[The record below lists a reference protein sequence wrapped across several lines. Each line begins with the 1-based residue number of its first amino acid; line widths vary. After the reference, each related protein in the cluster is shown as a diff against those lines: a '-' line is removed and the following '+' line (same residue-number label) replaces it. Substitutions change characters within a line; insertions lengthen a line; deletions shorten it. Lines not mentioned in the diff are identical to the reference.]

1 MNSRYLQKFAVA
13 AVVTAVAAAAHAETI
28 RATSGFGPTHVL
40 ATDIYPEISA
50 KLSEF
55 TSGAWDIQDTP
66 SGLVAPNEMSA
77 GLRDGVTE
85 LGALLMPYFPAEF
98 PDAALPSELSNLG
111 SSQYVVSSAVTEY
124 IVTCGDCQAEFTRNG
139 QVYLGSDAT
148 PTYNILS
155 VKPVRNVED
164 MKGLRIR
171 TGAPIFAAFV
181 EKLGGV
187 PVQIPSSEIY
197 ESLSQ
202 GVIDGTFSG
211 IHDIL
216 SYRIGDVIKSVTVL
230 NEGVFNGAAVATAS
244 QTLWSRM
251 SPDTRS
257 ALARASQYG
266 ISAGLIGYD
275 GKLAEAKATEG
286 VEFIEMDDT
295 LSAAKAAFNREYLAG
310 AAARLE
316 ARGVKDAQVK
326 VDRYAALVEKW
337 EGLVSSNMTEE
348 QLGSL
353 RFQEIWSKV
362 DFANYGM

>member
-1 MNSRYLQKFAVA
+1 MKSKYLRTLAFVAFA
-13 AVVTAVAAAAHAETI
+13 TAVASSAQAETI

-40 ATDIYPEISA
+40 ATDIYPRISA
-50 KLSEF
+50 KLSEI
-55 TSGAWDIQDTP
+55 TGGAWDIQDTP

-85 LGALLMPYFPAEF
+85 MGALLMPYFPAEF

-111 SSQYVVSSAVTEY
+111 SNQYVVSSAVTEY
-124 IVTCGDCQAEFTRNG
+124 IATCEDCQAEFTRNG

-155 VKPVRNVED
+155 TKPVRSVAD
-164 MKGLRIR
+164 MKGLRVR

-187 PVQIPSSEIY
+187 PVQLPSSEIY

-202 GVIDGTFSG
+202 GVIDATFSG
-211 IHDIL
+211 THDIL

-230 NEGVFNGAAVATAS
+230 NQGVFNGAAVATAS
-244 QTLWSRM
+244 GTLWNRM
-251 SPDTRS
+251 SAEERS
-257 ALARASQYG
+257 ALARAAQYG
-266 ISAGLIGYD
+266 IAAGLIGYD
-275 GKLAEAKATEG
+275 GKLAEAKATDG

-295 LSAAKAAFNREYLAG
+295 LSAAKSDFNKEYLAG

-316 ARGVKDAQVK
+316 TRGVKDAQAK

-337 EGLVSSNMTEE
+337 EGLVSEGMTEE
-348 QLGSL
+348 DLGEL
-353 RFQEIWSKV
+353 RFKEIWSNV
-362 DFANYGM
+362 DFASYGM